1 MMAAAKVRQ
10 SQLLALLRKC
20 TQLNADIRPHIEK
33 GYFTVT
39 IPPPWDGPA
48 SRKARIL
55 QNQIKEWSK
64 QYPDVICYCFDSFGT
79 LIYVL
84 QDT

>member
-1 MMAAAKVRQ
+1 MTAAAKIRQ
-10 SQLLALLRKC
+10 SQLLALLRQC
-20 TQLNADIRPHIEK
+20 TQLNADIRPHIGK

-39 IPPPWDGPA
+39 VPPPWDGPA
-48 SRKARIL
+48 RWKAQIL